1 MKVQIAPP
9 EHHPWIISRLGS
21 MQSAKFVAV
30 EAIDD
35 AGKIHGMVG
44 YDGWAENSVVMTIAL
59 ENPASF
65 RSLLPMVFTF
75 AFMDLNK
82 GVALTT
88 VASTNK
94 RSMNLCERVGFRQI
108 ARVKDGI
115 SLGVD
120 YVFYEMRREN
130 CRWIMQ
136 RKAA

>member
-1 MKVQIAPP
+1 
-9 EHHPWIISRLGS
+9 
-21 MQSAKFVAV
+21 MQSSKFFAIEAV
-30 EAIDD
+30 DKNET
-35 AGKIHGMVG
+35 IHGMVG

-59 ENPASF
+59 DNPACF
-65 RSLLPMVFTF
+65 RSLLPEMFTL

-94 RSMNLCERVGFRQI
+94 RSMNLCERVGFKQI

-120 YVFYEMRREN
+120 YVFYEMRRED
-130 CRWIMQ
+130 CRWIKQ

>member
-1 MKVQIAPP
+1 MNVRPADPS
-9 EHHPWIISRLGS
+9 HHGWITSRLGS
-21 MQSAKFVAV
+21 MQSPKFFAIEAV
-30 EAIDD
+30 D
-35 AGKIHGMVG
+35 ASGTIHGMVG

-59 ENPASF
+59 DNPACF
-65 RSLLPMVFTF
+65 RSLLPMIFTF

-88 VASTNK
+88 VASSNK

-120 YVFYEMRREN
+120 YVFYEMRRED
-130 CRWIMQ
+130 CRWIKQ